1 MGGMKTLNSTLV
13 AELSD
18 ILKLMGKL
26 NAISLELQFQGED
39 LLRYRYLLRRSIEL
53 TVKAANVAESPIY
66 QREDYYKSLTECNIS
81 NTSPL
86 VYLIDLKTLTQT
98 LTSRFEWVCLAYE
111 SNDLKLINHFLKQL
125 NAI

>member
-39 LLRYRYLLRRSIEL
+39 LLRYRYLLRRCIEL
-53 TVKAANVAESPIY
+53 TAKAANSAESPIY
-66 QREDYYKSLTECNIS
+66 HKEQYYKSLAECNLS
-81 NTSPL
+81 LTNPL
-86 VYLIDLKTLTQT
+86 LYLIDLKTLTKS
-98 LTSRFEWVCLAYE
+98 LTTRFEWVCLAYE